1 MEPSEVDQLFNRLRN
16 LVAEI
21 EWPVTFDRSQ
31 LQAASLS
38 FFQQGREIIF
48 RYHRKG
54 DAGLRIARAGTLL
67 MDLLI
72 EKLFEAARVREQGRP
87 ETSECPVCILSLGG
101 YGRGEMSPFSDVDLM
116 ILLPNRRERQ
126 GERLYY
132 ESITETILYP
142 LWDLGLKVG
151 HSTRSIRQA
160 MEEAEKEMLTRNAFL
175 EARRVTGDPRLEVEF
190 QSAFRKVV
198 GKRDLHDDIHMQI
211 QGRMERHRKFGLTP
225 FIQAPDIKNGV
236 GGMRDF
242 QTVLW
247 LARQR
252 FSVKSTDDLVTKGL
266 LTRTEEINFVKAYDF
281 LHRVRNELHFSSHR
295 AVDTLDLERQ
305 PPIAWGL
312 GYRQRDLLK
321 RMEVFMRDYYSQVRI
336 IYRVSNFLEAR
347 FQQRD
352 LPTRRDRLNFKSVLR
367 AHQHRQPRAFDGFL
381 LWDDEI
387 RASSPDVFEKD
398 PDRIIRIFR
407 HMQQHRAQLSLDLER
422 LIENQASQWIPFLHE
437 SEPAYRTFRAILQS
451 AGEVHPVLEKMHE
464 LGVLGAFIPEFGN
477 LTCLV
482 QHEYYHRYT
491 ADVHVLNTIA
501 ELDRLFRG
509 ESNDR
514 DFYRK
519 VLRDCD
525 SPSLLYLALL
535 LHDIGKANGVAGH
548 DKRGAEMAVPVL
560 QRMQLESPKFEQV
573 VFLVRNHLEMAR
585 FWQHFD
591 IDDPATID
599 SFAEFIQDPEQLR
612 LLFVLTYCDSRG
624 TCDSLWSDYK
634 QLLHERLFRATH
646 ELLTSTDN
654 AKERQMAR
662 KNDLHQ
668 SILAE
673 PGGMVSR
680 EEIDAHFNLLPERY
694 FAYHTEEEIR
704 RHLNM
709 VHQLL
714 AHIRE
719 ADSLASLAPI
729 IDWNNDRNQGLTI
742 INVVTWDRP
751 GLFYRLAGAL
761 SVTGLN
767 ILSTKAISRSD
778 HIAIDTFYAVEPGGG
793 ASEEEAARIIFQEQV
808 AQALI
813 ENRDLLPE
821 IEKKSRSLRER
832 FFRPS
837 RDRIQIPHPPT
848 VQLYHELSLNR
859 TLVEIQSTDSLG
871 LLYRLSRTISEHGY
885 DIAFARISTEN
896 GIANDT
902 FYIEPGDGVGS
913 EADMKLVELKAALL
927 ETAKASQPNSLESP
941 LKR

>member
-1 MEPSEVDQLFNRLRN
+1 MKTDQADPLAARIRSLVDS
-16 LVAEI
+16 I
-21 EWPVTFDRSQ
+21 EWPIAFDRSR
-31 LQAASLS
+31 LQDASAR
-38 FFQQGREIIF
+38 FHREGREIIF

-54 DAGLRIARAGTLL
+54 DSGLRIARAGTLL

-72 EKLFEAARVREQGRP
+72 GKLFEAARLRERDRV
-87 ETSECPVCILSLGG
+87 ETTEFPVSILSLGG

-116 ILLPNRRERQ
+116 ILLPNRREKQ

-132 ESITETILYP
+132 ESVTETILYP

-160 MEEAEKEMLTRNAFL
+160 MEEAGKEMLSRNAFL
-175 EARRVTGDPRLEVEF
+175 EARLVAGDPGLEAEF
-190 QSAFRKVV
+190 HTAFQKVI
-198 GKRDLHDDIHMQI
+198 GKRDLHADIQTQI
-211 QGRMERHRKFGLTP
+211 QSRLERHRKYGLTP
-225 FIQAPDIKNGV
+225 FIQAPDVKNGV

-247 LARQR
+247 IARQR
-252 FSVKSTDDLVTKGL
+252 LSIGSTADLVARQL
-266 LTRTEEINFVKAYDF
+266 LAPGEKSNFLKAYDF
-281 LHRVRNELHFSSHR
+281 LHRVRNELHFSSQR
-295 AVDTLDLERQ
+295 CIDTLDLERQ
-305 PPIAWGL
+305 PLVAWGL

-321 RMEVFMRDYYSQVRI
+321 RIEVFMRDYYSQVRI
-336 IYRVSNFLEAR
+336 IYRISNFLEAR
-347 FQQRD
+347 FLQRD
-352 LPTRRDRLNFKSVLR
+352 LPTRGEQLRFKTVLQ
-367 AHQHRQPRAFDGFL
+367 AHRNRQPKAFDGFIL
-381 LWDDEI
+381 RDNEI
-387 RASSPDVFEKD
+387 HASNPAVFEED
-398 PDRIIRIFR
+398 PDRMIRIFR
-407 HMQQHRAQLSLDLER
+407 HIQQHQARLSLDLER
-422 LIENQASQWIPFLHE
+422 LIENQASRWVPFLHE
-437 SEPAYRTFRAILQS
+437 SEPAYRTFRSILQS
-451 AGEVHPVLEKMHE
+451 AGEVHPILEKMHE
-464 LGVLGAFIPEFGN
+464 LGVLGTFIPEFGN

-501 ELDRLFRG
+501 ELDRIFRD
-509 ESNDR
+509 ELD
-514 DFYRK
+514 DKKLYRK

-560 QRMQLESPKFEQV
+560 QRMRIESPKSDQV

-585 FWQHFD
+585 FWQRFD
-591 IDDPATID
+591 IDDPATIQ
-599 SFAEFIQDPEQLR
+599 SFAEFVEDPEQLR

-624 TCDSLWSDYK
+624 TCESLWSDYK

-646 ELLTSTDN
+646 ERLTSDDTI
-654 AKERQMAR
+654 KEQQMAR
-662 KNDLHQ
+662 KKSLEEA
-668 SILAE
+668 ILQN
-673 PGGMVSR
+673 PGGGLSR
-680 EEIDAHFNLLPERY
+680 EEIEAHFNLLPERY
-694 FAYHTEEEIR
+694 FAYHTENEIR
-704 RHLNM
+704 LHLNM

-729 IDWNNDRNQGLTI
+729 IDWHSDRNQGLTI

-793 ASEEEAARIIFQEQV
+793 ASEEEAARTTFQEQV
-808 AQALI
+808 EKALI
-813 ENRDLLPE
+813 ENTDLLPE

-832 FFRPS
+832 FFRPTHG
-837 RDRIQIPHPPT
+837 RLPIPHPPS
-848 VQLYHELSLNR
+848 VHVYHELSLKR

-871 LLYRLSRTISEHGY
+871 LLYRLSRTISGHGY

-902 FYIEPGDGVGS
+902 FYIEPAD
-913 EADMKLVELKAALL
+913 EASGESDVRLVKLKEALL
-927 ETAKASQPNSLESP
+927 ETAGT
-941 LKR
+941 